1 MANRDR
7 VLRWGVL
14 RWVRGGCVAAVAA
27 HCCAPTAAWAA
38 GAEYP
43 DNGTIS
49 IGRGGAWA
57 ANPQDGL
64 ALQYNPAGLAQQRG
78 LRLYAD
84 ARLAK
89 QHVRFASTSIKGD
102 PVENSA
108 DAFLG
113 PSGALSYGL
122 GAVGPLSELTFA
134 VGATGPSA
142 IGIVKYPDKGVQ
154 RYALTETDY
163 FIGYYS
169 ASVAA
174 GWGDWLRVGLT
185 GQLAHGSAKFSQAV
199 YSGQFAGTDPKYDSY
214 ATFEGS
220 NGVLPTGVL
229 GLTLLPRRD
238 LAIGLSW
245 RPSMDFRADGTLTT
259 KVPDWAKDDA
269 KQVGDQAQ
277 LQLKFADVVRLGVQ
291 YKPTSHWDVEL
302 DCVYERWSV
311 LKEVRVHTKNV
322 TVVPSYAPDKPIK
335 VEDIVFPHD
344 YQDTL
349 SLRLGGDYQWLP
361 DRLTVR
367 GGYLYESNAAP
378 SKYVSIDFAN
388 WSRHVASIGA
398 SVRVFGAWL
407 DLAYAHHFVDT
418 QVVTDS
424 GVVQQT
430 TPQILPG
437 LPPVKGEVVG
447 NGTYEASMDILSL
460 SLRVPFGDLSAGL

>member
-1 MANRDR
+1 MVWKVQNARP
-7 VLRWGVL
+7 VCAAGV
-14 RWVRGGCVAAVAA
+14 VAAAVLAA
-27 HCCAPTAAWAA
+27 VPETAFAA

-43 DNGTIS
+43 DNGTIA
-49 IGRGGAWA
+49 IGRGCAWA
-57 ANPQDGL
+57 ANPSDGL
-64 ALQYNPAGLAQQRG
+64 AFQYNPAGLAQQRG

-89 QHVRFASTSIKGD
+89 QNVRFTSTSIKGD
-102 PVENSA
+102 PIENSA

-113 PSGALSYGL
+113 PSGALTYGV
-122 GAVGPLSELTFA
+122 GPAGPLSELTFA
-134 VGATGPSA
+134 LGATGPSA
-142 IGIVKYPDKGVQ
+142 IGIVNYPHKGVQ

-174 GWGDWLRVGLT
+174 GWGDWLRVGVT

-199 YSGQFAGTDPKYDSY
+199 FSGEYPGTEPEKDSY

-220 NGVLPTGVL
+220 NTVLPTGVL
-229 GLTLLPRRD
+229 GLTVLPRPD

-245 RPSMDFRADGTLTT
+245 RPAMDFAADGTLKTE
-259 KVPDWAKDDA
+259 VPEWAKANA

-291 YKPTSHWDVEL
+291 YKPSTRWDIEL
-302 DCVYERWSV
+302 DAVYERWSV

-322 TVVPSYAPDKPIK
+322 TVVPSFAPAKPVK
-335 VEDIVFPHD
+335 VDDIVFPHD
-344 YQDTL
+344 YKDTW
-349 SLRLGGDYQWLP
+349 SVRLGGDYQAIT
-361 DRLTVR
+361 DRLALR

-378 SKYVSIDFAN
+378 SKTVSVDFPN
-388 WSRHVASIGA
+388 WSRHVASVGA
-398 SVRVFGAWL
+398 SVRAFGAWI

-424 GVVQQT
+424 VVVQQT

-437 LPPVKGEVVG
+437 FDPVKPAVVG

-460 SLRVPFGDLSAGL
+460 SLRVPFGDLSGNL